1 MADPSPE
8 VKRLSWEQWKAAR
21 KTKRR
26 LLAEK
31 GLDAPCRRSTAK
43 PVALAAGRRFSAS
56 PEALGASPL
65 HVHCL
70 SEP

>member
-1 MADPSPE
+1 MPEPSPE

-21 KTKRR
+21 ESKRR

-43 PVALAAGRRFSAS
+43 PVAQEAAKT
-56 PEALGASPL
+56 
-65 HVHCL
+65 L
-70 SEP
+70 SRKRSHH